1 MEGVGGSV
9 LRVPKKGGGV
19 IARGFYTPALG
30 VRQGLLLGAAREET
44 GVALGQ
50 EPTTAD
56 VEAILAWL
64 RARVKVATPEMP
76 LSSPADVVEGGKAED
91 WQMRHTFSWLCM
103 EGFGIPVTTRAL
115 RHTDGVARLDVVLV
129 GGREWVVEPAS
140 GLFPKGDGGQALSL
154 AQAQASPDLIRDTGA
169 WVGSDGRGA
178 EGFFRPGS
186 DFFTDLVLGETT
198 TPQSTQWLDDTP

>member
-1 MEGVGGSV
+1 MIG
-9 LRVPKKGGGV
+9 
-19 IARGFYTPALG
+19 RGFYTPTLG
-30 VRQGLLLGAAREET
+30 VREGLLLGSVREET
-44 GVALGQ
+44 GVGVGI
-50 EPTTAD
+50 EPTTEA
-56 VEAILAWL
+56 VEAILQWL
-64 RARVKVATPEMP
+64 RIRVKVAQPD
-76 LSSPADVVEGGKAED
+76 LHIASPADVVEGGKAQD
-91 WQMRHTFSWLCM
+91 WQVRHTFSWLCM

-115 RHTDGVARLDVVLV
+115 RHTDDHARLDVVLV

-140 GLFPKGDGGQALSL
+140 GLFPKGDGGHALSL

-186 DFFTDLVLGETT
+186 DFFTDLVLGKTT